1 MISIIIPTLNEEK
14 IIRSTL
20 ENLSLFTRGRSY
32 EIIVSDGGSQ
42 DYTVKIAKQ
51 YAKIVISK
59 KGKAIQLNTGAKKAK
74 GKILFFLPADITV
87 PDGALEAIE
96 RKIFKQGYDGG
107 GFSNVFSNYNN
118 KIKTLGRIMNLRI
131 FDNDNK
137 RNLIFY
143 GDNGIFCK
151 KEVFNRLRGFK
162 RIPIMEDY
170 DFSKR
175 MRENSKTVRI
185 MHPRLILS
193 PRRHISNG
201 FVRTRFQ
208 WITIKR
214 LYLLGVSPHILEK
227 MYSDIR

>member
-162 RIPIMEDY
+162 RIPIMEA
-170 DFSKR
+170 
-175 MRENSKTVRI
+175 SKTYFI
-185 MHPRLILS
+185 TSSTH
-193 PRRHISNG
+193 
-201 FVRTRFQ
+201 FKRFCKDSFSMDYNKK
-208 WITIKR
+208 IIPSR
-214 LYLLGVSPHILEK
+214 CFSS
-227 MYSDIR
+227 YSRKNVFGY